1 MASDKETNKENE
13 IPLDMILQRS
23 FESIWYQSEVL
34 HKRTSDLV
42 KEKFESQDKRLDAL
56 EKWNDTL
63 NETIRDRIMM
73 FSQDIIAT
81 LKDMLATL
89 QASHCAAAAYCHDA
103 HFPSASRTQHNLD
116 FDDPGP
122 LDEDLHEQVL
132 QPELLE
138 PDLADEDLQA
148 VPP

>member
-1 MASDKETNKENE
+1 MTSESNKENE
-13 IPLDMILQRS
+13 IPLEMVLQRS

-81 LKDMLATL
+81 LKDMLAKL
-89 QASHCAAAAYCHDA
+89 QEAQ
-103 HFPSASRTQHNLD
+103 PTRQVKGHNVD
-116 FDDPGP
+116 SFDDPGY
-122 LDEDLHEQVL
+122 LDEQDPQQADHDHGHVHCHSCSLMAQ
-132 QPELLE
+132 LE
-138 PDLADEDLQA
+138 EEDPDLQLA
-148 VPP
+148 P

>member
-1 MASDKETNKENE
+1 MSLSEDNNNKENDSPLE
-13 IPLDMILQRS
+13 IILQRS

-81 LKDMLATL
+81 LKDMLAKL
-89 QASHCAAAAYCHDA
+89 QEAQ
-103 HFPSASRTQHNLD
+103 PTGRILD
-116 FDDPGP
+116 SFYEPDH
-122 LDEDLHEQVL
+122 LDEDP
-132 QPELLE
+132 QPLE
-138 PDLADEDLQA
+138 PHSCSLEYQLEEEDSDL
-148 VPP
+148 PPAP